1 MVGTDIEPYLST
13 VFSFLNLSINLLSS
27 GTIISLI
34 VMIFLLFCSAMIS
47 GSEIAFFSLSPSQ
60 LEHLNSDSS
69 KKNKLIIQLF
79 ETPKRLLAT
88 ILISNNFVN
97 VAIVILSTFITN
109 SLFSFSEYPI
119 VTFIFQIIIV
129 TSLILFFG
137 EIIPK
142 IYATQY
148 PLKFANYMVKPI
160 IILRSIFYPLSSLL
174 VNSTN
179 IIDKKIKRK
188 GHNISMSELSK
199 AIDITSDETT
209 PEEEK
214 KMLKGIVK
222 FGDIDVKEIMKPRVD
237 VTAIDTITKFDNL
250 IEIIIS
256 SGYSRIPVYS
266 ETFDNIKG
274 ILYVKDLLPHLKKS
288 EDFTWQSLVRKA
300 FFVPESKMINDLLH
314 EFQEKKI
321 HLAIVV
327 DEYGG
332 VSGIVTLEDIIE
344 EIVGEIND
352 EFDYSRDEN
361 IYSKLDDNNFIFEG
375 KTLLNDFCKI
385 TGIESKTFEEVKGE
399 SDTLAGLILEIE
411 GEIPKKSS
419 IIKFQNFIFEI
430 EAVDNR
436 RIQRIK
442 VSILRENKPEEINDK

>member
-1 MVGTDIEPYLST
+1 MVL
-13 VFSFLNLSINLLSS
+13 
-27 GTIISLI
+27 
-34 VMIFLLFCSAMIS
+34 LLFCSAMIS

-60 LEHLNSDSS
+60 LEHLNSERS
-69 KKNKLIIQLF
+69 KKNKQIIQLF

-119 VTFIFQIIIV
+119 ITFVFQVVIV
-129 TSLILFFG
+129 TSLILLFG

-148 PLKFANYMVKPI
+148 PLKFAYVMVKPI
-160 IILRSIFYPLSSLL
+160 LILRSFFYLLSSLL

-179 IIDKKIKRK
+179 LIDKRIKRK
-188 GHNISMSELSK
+188 SHNISMSELSK

-209 PEEEK
+209 PDDEK
-214 KMLKGIVK
+214 KMLKGVVK
-222 FGDIDVKEIMKPRVD
+222 FGDIGVKEIMKARVD
-237 VTAIDTITKFDNL
+237 VTAIDNITKFDNL
-250 IEIIIS
+250 IETIIS
-256 SGYSRIPVYS
+256 SGYSRIPVFS

-274 ILYVKDLLPHLKKS
+274 ILYAKDLLPHLKESK
-288 EDFTWQSLVRKA
+288 DFQWQSLVRKA

-361 IYSKLDDNNFIFEG
+361 INSKLDENNFIFEG

-385 TGIESKTFEEVKGE
+385 TGIDSKTFEEIKGE

-411 GEIPKKSS
+411 GEIPQKSS

-436 RIQRIK
+436 RIQQIK
-442 VSILRENKPEEINDK
+442 VKILEKNKIRGINEK